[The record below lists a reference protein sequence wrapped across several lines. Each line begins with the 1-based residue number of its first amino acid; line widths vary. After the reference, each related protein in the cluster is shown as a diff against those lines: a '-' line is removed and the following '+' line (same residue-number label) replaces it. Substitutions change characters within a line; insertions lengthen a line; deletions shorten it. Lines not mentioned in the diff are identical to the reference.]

1 MNELPDSR
9 KEKNEYSD
17 EQMKEAR
24 FRFPRWLYVHELN
37 SLLDELKPDDWVT
50 PNQVGNLL
58 VERDIDG
65 KSKSIGSIDF
75 HFNELEYFDGEDE
88 G

>member
-17 EQMKEAR
+17 KHMNEAE
-24 FRFPRWLYVHELN
+24 FTFPRWLYVHELK
-37 SLLDELKPDDWVT
+37 SLLDKLKPDDWVT

-58 VERDIDG
+58 VERGIGG
-65 KSKSIGSIDF
+65 KSKSIGFIDF
-75 HFNELEYFDGEDE
+75 HFNELEIFDGDKK
-88 G
+88 